1 MQGPNEVMALALQ
14 ITFKDPE
21 REHVYHPFSFEDV
34 LRRCWWP
41 IAQRLGLPHLQRL
54 ECLEIREQQEAESLL
69 GELET
74 VRNALESSD
83 QDGIS
88 RDEAAYMLRRIG
100 EVEPLIREAVREW
113 KGVES
118 LSM

>member
-1 MQGPNEVMALALQ
+1 MSLALQ

-21 REHVYHPFSFEDV
+21 REEIYHPFSFEDV

-41 IAQRLGLPHLQRL
+41 IAQRLGLPHLQQL

-69 GELET
+69 RELE
-74 VRNALESSD
+74 VVKNALEGSD
-83 QDGIS
+83 HEGIS
-88 RDEAAYMLRRIG
+88 PDEAAYMLRRIE
-100 EVEPLIREAVREW
+100 EVEPLIQEAVREW
-113 KGVES
+113 NGVES

>member
-1 MQGPNEVMALALQ
+1 MSLALQ

-21 REHVYHPFSFEDV
+21 REEIYHPFSFEDV

-41 IAQRLGLPHLQRL
+41 IAQRLGLPHLEQL

-69 GELET
+69 RELAVVREALKGE
-74 VRNALESSD
+74 D

-88 RDEAAYMLRRIG
+88 RDEAAYMLRRID
-100 EVEPLIREAVREW
+100 EVEPLIQEALREW
-113 KGVES
+113 GGVES
-118 LSM
+118 SSM